1 MSEQFNNVFEQLK
14 NILDD
19 SLSLQGRTKDWTIQM
34 PLLGNLPELDS
45 IAVMNVVV
53 GIENYFQLNIEDE
66 DINAEVFATL
76 ESLTSMVYQKLN
88 SHVLN

>member
-1 MSEQFNNVFEQLK
+1 MSEQFNTVFEQLK